1 MAPGPHAVTRVVI
14 VDDSATM
21 RRLLSELLSAD
32 PHLEVVGT
40 ARDPYEARRVIKETN
55 PDVLTL
61 DVEMPRMNG
70 VAFLEKIMT
79 LRPMPVVMVSTLTR
93 EGADVTIRALE
104 IGAVDIV
111 TKPDS
116 PNWEALGQE
125 LIAKVKLAARA
136 RIRYAPARPSTP
148 APVPVPRRATGTRL
162 IAIGASTGGVERI
175 REILSVMPAD
185 APPIVIT
192 QHMGATYLESF
203 ANRLNALSAMS
214 IALAQEGQRLRPGH
228 VLIAPG
234 DRHLAIVRDGASG
247 YACRLDAGGLVTG
260 HRPSVDVLFRSV
272 AEAAGRQAVG
282 AILSGMGKDGAQ
294 GLLAMRQAGAF
305 TIGERESSCVVYGM
319 PRAAK
324 ELGAVAVELPLA
336 EIPAALLAGP
346 LGSEARASSP

>member
-1 MAPGPHAVTRVVI
+1 
-14 VDDSATM
+14 
-21 RRLLSELLSAD
+21 
-32 PHLEVVGT
+32 
-40 ARDPYEARRVIKETN
+40 
-55 PDVLTL
+55 
-61 DVEMPRMNG
+61 
-70 VAFLEKIMT
+70 
-79 LRPMPVVMVSTLTR
+79 
-93 EGADVTIRALE
+93 
-104 IGAVDIV
+104 
-111 TKPDS
+111 
-116 PNWEALGQE
+116 
-125 LIAKVKLAARA
+125 
-136 RIRYAPARPSTP
+136 
-148 APVPVPRRATGTRL
+148 
-162 IAIGASTGGVERI
+162 
-175 REILSVMPAD
+175 MPAD